1 MIGQE
6 MDKGL
11 VENNFR
17 WTFSS
22 LNSILVSPASTFC
35 NWENRTWF
43 SSSATLNTG
52 NQQLITFVPKPAHA
66 ASCSVPSW
74 AMICGL
80 GRGGSTRGQNV
91 MEITN
96 YEVNCDQWRVSH
108 ISRVYP
114 TDMSFK
120 MCIVCILFLLTV
132 HRLVLIVNSWDVFG
146 GNRRGGRLSPI
157 LLKHCF
163 CSGLMNPSVCFYLYF
178 PSVGGAERGVFS
190 AKLKDMRSWG
200 LWQREKITFPLE
212 EKK

>member
-1 MIGQE
+1 MQPRALSPPE
-6 MDKGL
+6 
-11 VENNFR
+11 R
-17 WTFSS
+17 WY
-22 LNSILVSPASTFC
+22 VAS
-35 NWENRTWF
+35 
-43 SSSATLNTG
+43 
-52 NQQLITFVPKPAHA
+52 
-66 ASCSVPSW
+66 
-74 AMICGL
+74 
-80 GRGGSTRGQNV
+80 GRGGSTRGRNV

-120 MCIVCILFLLTV
+120 MCIVCILFLLAV

-212 EKK
+212 EKKIKKDQWLFCVFVYLLIFLDVLQCKYLLPVSLWSHACLQH